1 MFLTALLAT
10 VAMVRGDQDAR
21 PLQAIER
28 DFYSSII
35 KLTPG
40 TDEYPATPS
49 DDMTL
54 PEMITKVEPIYPAQ
68 AKKVRWEGKV
78 VLEAVVKTDGT
89 IGDVKVLSFTN
100 ELFNEAAI
108 TAVKQWTYKPALNKD
123 GKPVAIYYVIR
134 VDFRVKQSAP
144 TLGS

>member
-1 MFLTALLAT
+1 MFLTLLAA
-10 VAMVRGDQDAR
+10 VAIVRGDQDAK
-21 PLQAIER
+21 PVQAIER

-35 KLTPG
+35 ELTPG
-40 TDEYPATPS
+40 TDQYPATPS

-78 VLEAVVKTDGT
+78 VLEP
-89 IGDVKVLSFTN
+89 
-100 ELFNEAAI
+100 AI
-108 TAVKQWTYKPALNKD
+108 TAVKQRSYKPALSKE
-123 GKPVAIYYVIR
+123 GKPIAIYYVIR